1 MIAQDRRWGIALL
14 LLFLGLAV
22 YLYAPALFQNK
33 SPVFGDSIVHGLPLF
48 DFHSRILHQDLPA
61 LWTDKVYG
69 GHPLHAE
76 GQGAFAHPLNITIAS
91 LFNPLLG
98 QNVFHFICIVFSAV
112 GVYGLCRC
120 LGASAPAAVF
130 SMFAV
135 AFSSLWL
142 KTQANITVS
151 GTVLWIPW
159 TIWAMEHWYKAPSL
173 RRAAIFGAA
182 TSLMVLA
189 GYPHAFHG
197 ALIFMA
203 TTLLCE
209 LFSRKQRGYIAWR
222 WRRLVLSATAAVLL
236 CAGLSA
242 VQWLP
247 LLELVGYSQRQQGIT
262 ITNAFPADWVYR
274 GLLYTLTSVDGNTP
288 SAPSVG
294 SLLVCVIASLSVVV
308 KLPARAKCYI
318 PATLVLLLLGMGRE
332 SMLMRLLYDYHLV
345 PGMHFFRIMYI
356 YLYLAV
362 IGMAVLAALS
372 LDSLGNRFD
381 DASSLFPARLRW
393 PIAMALALFWIV
405 ACLQLHSSDVPLV
418 HYLAV
423 AIFLVAAAVCC
434 HLQSRIWIA
443 TIAVLLIAL
452 ECALL
457 RIHPFHFSDNS
468 LLGQP
473 ASITAL
479 QADGHNLRDYKFKN
493 TTAASAYT
501 FMNPNAPDIERGVAT
516 MLEAVAASSNMMWDI
531 ASPNGTFGLPSARHK
546 MIEATIMAEL
556 NSQRDSKPG
565 ARLIDLLGYRYIST
579 QHAFNAQGLDIV
591 YNNPEARILVQENRF
606 ARPRL
611 QVFTE
616 AVVVDTAQQALATL
630 LQLKRPGLVVEADNK
645 VLFPQAT
652 AAQTIQF
659 EPLLIEPD
667 NYLINVEAPTGGWLF
682 INDANYPGWR
692 ARIDDNEV
700 PVWSAQVLGKAIY
713 IPPGAKQLRVFFE
726 STSFRIGLW
735 ASSISLLLLL
745 AMLLRRPAPAM
756 TAQPTLP

>member
-1 MIAQDRRWGIALL
+1 MSTHDRRLGIALL

-22 YLYAPALFQNK
+22 YLYAPGLFQNK

-48 DFHSRILHQDLPA
+48 DFHSRVLHQGQPA
-61 LWTDKVYG
+61 LWSDKIYG
-69 GHPLHAE
+69 GHALHAE
-76 GQGAFAHPLNITIAS
+76 GQGAFAHPLNIAVAA
-91 LFNPLLG
+91 LFDPLLG
-98 QNVFHFICIVFSAV
+98 QNVFHFICIVLSAL

-120 LGASAPAAVF
+120 HGSSVPAAVF

-135 AFSSLWL
+135 AFSTLWL

-151 GTVLWIPW
+151 GTILWIPW

-197 ALIFMA
+197 TLIFMG

-209 LFSRKQRGYIAWR
+209 LFSRKQRDYMAWR
-222 WRRLVLSATAAVLL
+222 WRPIVLTGGAAVLL

-262 ITNAFPADWVYR
+262 IANAFPADWTYR
-274 GLLYTLTSVDGNTP
+274 GLLYTLAAVNSSTP
-288 SAPSVG
+288 SAPSTG
-294 SLLVCVIASLSVVV
+294 SLLVCVIASLCLVV

-362 IGMAVLAALS
+362 VGMAVLAALS
-372 LDSLGNRFD
+372 LDSLGDRFHS
-381 DASSLFPARLRW
+381 ASSLLPERYRW
-393 PIAMALALFWIV
+393 PIAMALALFWLA
-405 ACLQLHSSDVPLV
+405 ACLQLHSGDVPLV
-418 HYLAV
+418 QYL
-423 AIFLVAAAVCC
+423 LVALFLLAAAICC
-434 HLQSRIWIA
+434 HLQRRILIA
-443 TIAVLLIAL
+443 TIAVLLIAF
-452 ECALL
+452 ECAML
-457 RIHPFHFSDNS
+457 RIHPFHFADNS

-501 FMNPNAPDIERGVAT
+501 FMNPNSPDIERGVST

-531 ASPNGTFGLPSARHK
+531 ASPNGTFGLPSARLE
-546 MIEATIMAEL
+546 MIESTIMAEL
-556 NSQRDSKPG
+556 NSGRDSSPG

-579 QHAFNAQGLDIV
+579 RNAFSAQGLDIV
-591 YNNPEARILVQENRF
+591 YRNPETGILVQENRH
-606 ARPRL
+606 ARPRI
-611 QVFTE
+611 QVFSE
-616 AVVVDTAQQALATL
+616 AVVVDTPEQALATL
-630 LQLKRPGLVVEADNK
+630 LQLQRPGLVVEAGHK
-645 VLFPQAT
+645 THLPRST
-652 AAQTIQF
+652 AAQEIQF
-659 EPLLIEPD
+659 EAQLIAPD
-667 NYLINVEAPTGGWLF
+667 NYLLNIEAPTGGWLF
-682 INDANYPGWR
+682 ISDANYPGWR
-692 ARIDDNEV
+692 AHIDDNEV
-700 PVWSAQVLGKAIY
+700 AVWSAQVLGKAIY
-713 IPPGAKQLRVFFE
+713 IPAGAKQLRVFFK
-726 STSFRIGLW
+726 STSFTIGLW

-745 AMLLRRPAPAM
+745 AMLLRRPDPAIAARPA
-756 TAQPTLP
+756 TP